1 MSSAPAHDLGARA
14 LVTGGTSGLGLD
26 FARALAAQGLALVI
40 VARDTDRLA
49 HTAAELGSRYG
60 VEVET
65 LVADMAR
72 RTDVEAVAQ
81 RLADKDAP
89 VDVLINN
96 AGHGM
101 HLPLA
106 TTDTTEHERSLDVM
120 VRAVLVLGGAA
131 ASTMRERGRGSI
143 INVASVASLI
153 PMGAYSAIKAWVR
166 VYSESLTLELA
177 GTGVQVTALLPGWVR
192 TEFHERAEI
201 RTSAIPRF
209 LWLSSSRV
217 VAEGLA
223 AVGRGK
229 VRSVPSKR
237 FRVIAFLAEHAPRRW
252 VRWATSKIKGGRA

>member
-1 MSSAPAHDLGARA
+1 MSSSPAHDLGSRA

-40 VARDTDRLA
+40 VARDADRLA
-49 HTAAELGSRYG
+49 RTAAELGTRYG

-81 RLADKDAP
+81 RLTDEAAP

-106 TTDTTEHERSLDVM
+106 TTDTAEHERSLDVM

-131 ASTMRERGRGSI
+131 AATMRERGRGSI

-177 GTGVQVTALLPGWVR
+177 GTGVHVTALLPGWVR

-201 RTSAIPRF
+201 RTSTIPRY
-209 LWLSSSRV
+209 LWLSSPRV

-223 AVGRGK
+223 AVRRGK
-229 VRSVPSKR
+229 VRSIPSKR
-237 FRVIAFLAEHAPRRW
+237 FRVIAFLAEHAPRRL
-252 VRWATSKIKGGRA
+252 VRWATTKVKGGRA